1 MENEQ
6 AKKLCLELL
15 HAETEQEVIDALGK
29 HNLWDDS
36 SCWRYYGDTE
46 LNWSQA
52 GGQQGRADFALNEK
66 VINSIDA
73 VLTRECLLAG
83 IKPES
88 AEAPQSIREAVAK
101 FIEHA
106 DKLTTTVGRVEDWTR
121 AFRTKV
127 AENISVFVT
136 EPTGSKSGIKPS
148 VNVADLGEGH
158 TPEAFPVTLVSL
170 GKKNKASVQ
179 FVQGKFCQ
187 GGSGAIRHCGDH
199 KLQLIISKRNP
210 MLVASHHLL
219 PTYPQSNTD
228 DYWGFTV
235 VRREAATAANKLPM
249 LTYLAPLGIADSPR
263 RGGVLRFRSDVLPI
277 FPKGDSAY
285 ERSVEWGT
293 LIKLFA
299 YQLRNTG
306 NILRRDGLLY
316 KLDLL
321 LPDPALPVRLHEC
334 RPGRKGKGA
343 AEQTTTMSGLF
354 SRLHDPENENVE
366 QAPPAEMLITVRGKQ
381 LVARVFAFKGGKGN
395 TYRRNEGVI
404 LTVNGQAHAEIKDT
418 IFARKA
424 VGLARLQKD
433 LLVVLDCSTLDAN
446 ERDDLFMS
454 SRDRVAEESP
464 LFLELES
471 SLMEALAD
479 HPGLRALRSRRAQE
493 DLEEKLGND
502 KPLEQVLQKVLKSS
516 PALAK
521 LFGRGERLSNPFRP
535 QDVKPAP
542 NPPQLHA
549 HPTFFH
555 FAGKDADA
563 PLRRAAHLGQ
573 KCRVIF
579 TTDAIDDYFTRK
591 YDKGKFAFKRM
602 HDDQADPV
610 LTFNG
615 PNLVQGRATISFDLP
630 TEAKAG
636 DLIDYEVVVEDDV
649 TQRRFVSRLQ
659 LKVAAAQPKK
669 PNAPSVPHKPPGTP
683 PGSSKDTGGLALPQC
698 LHFERKEPKW
708 AEHFSDVRDCLDLIA
723 EPDEDNPDEM
733 TYTFYMNDDNVALLT
748 ELKATKLNPKLAK
761 KQFEIG
767 AVLVGLAL
775 IYDKHQKREEDDQD
789 EPNGNTDTGTD
800 LRSQVKN
807 MTRALAPVLLPM
819 IQALGD
825 LTDENL
831 DFDEIEAALAANE
844 EITDVAGAL

>member
-1 MENEQ
+1 MDNEQ
-6 AKKLCLELL
+6 TKELCLELL
-15 HAETEQEVIDALGK
+15 HAETEQEIIDTLRK
-29 HNLWDDS
+29 YHLWDDA

-73 VLTRECLLAG
+73 VLTRECLLAN
-83 IKPES
+83 ISPES
-88 AEAPQSIREAVAK
+88 PEAPQSIREAVAK

-106 DKLTTTVGRVEDWTR
+106 DKVTAAVGRIEDWTR
-121 AFRTKV
+121 SFRTQV
-127 AENISVFVT
+127 AENISVFAT
-136 EPTGSKSGIKPS
+136 EPAGSKSGVKPS

-187 GGSGAIRHCGDH
+187 GGSGAIRHCGEH

-210 MLVASHHLL
+210 ALVASHHLL
-219 PTYPQSNTD
+219 PTYPRD
-228 DYWGFTV
+228 DSDDCWGFTV

-249 LTYLAPLGIADSPR
+249 LTYLAPLGATDSPR
-263 RGGVLRFRSDVLPI
+263 RGGVLRFRSDYLPI
-277 FPKGDSAY
+277 FPKGDRAY
-285 ERSVEWGT
+285 ERPVQWGT

-321 LPDPALPVRLHEC
+321 LPDPALPVRMHEC
-334 RPGRKGKGA
+334 RPGRQGKGA
-343 AEQTTTMSGLF
+343 SEQTTTMSGLF
-354 SRLHDPENENVE
+354 SRLSDPKNENVE
-366 QAPPAEMLITVRGKQ
+366 NAPPTEMLITVRGKQ
-381 LVARVFAFKGGKGN
+381 LVARVFAFKAGKGD

-433 LLVVLDCSTLDAN
+433 LLVVVDCSTLDAN

-471 SLMEALAD
+471 SLMEVLAD
-479 HPGLRALRSRRAQE
+479 HPGLRELRNRRAQE

-502 KPLEQVLQKVLKSS
+502 KPLEQVLQKVLKNS

-521 LFGRGERLSNPFRP
+521 LFGRGARLSNPFKP
-535 QDVKPAP
+535 QNVRPAP
-542 NPPQLHA
+542 NPPQLRL

-555 FAGKDADA
+555 FAGKVAGA
-563 PLRRAAHLGQ
+563 PLQRMAHMGQ

-579 TTDAIDDYFTRK
+579 TTDAADDYFTRK
-591 YDKGKFAFKRM
+591 YDKGKFVFNRTRDGQIEPM
-602 HDDQADPV
+602 S
-610 LTFNG
+610 TFNG
-615 PNLVQGRATISFDLP
+615 PNLVQGRATISFDLSK
-630 TEAKAG
+630 EATVG
-636 DLIDYEVVVEDDV
+636 DLIEYVITVEDNV
-649 TQRRFVSRLQ
+649 TQQQFVSWLQ
-659 LKVAAAQPKK
+659 LQVAAAQPKK
-669 PNAPSVPHKPPGTP
+669 PNAPSNPHKPPGTP
-683 PGSSKDTGGLALPQC
+683 PGGSKDTGGLALPKC
-698 LHFERKEPKW
+698 FHFERSEPKW
-708 AEHFSDVRDCLDLIA
+708 AEHFTDIHDCLDLIA
-723 EPDEDNPDEM
+723 EPDEENQDEM
-733 TYTFYMNDDNVALLT
+733 KYTFYMNDDNIALLT
-748 ELKATKLNPKLAK
+748 ELKATKLNPKLVK

-775 IYDKHQKREEDDQD
+775 IYDKHHKGDEDEQEEDSGDK
-789 EPNGNTDTGTD
+789 ESGTD

-819 IQALGD
+819 IQALGE

-831 DFDEIEAALAANE
+831 EFGEPEVDSAANE
-844 EITDVAGAL
+844 EVTEITAAL

>member
-1 MENEQ
+1 MNNEQ
-6 AKKLCLELL
+6 TQNLCLALL
-15 HAETEQEVIDALGK
+15 HAEEEQEVIEILKK
-29 HNLWDDS
+29 HKLWDDPA
-36 SCWRYYGDTE
+36 CWRYYGDNE

-83 IKPES
+83 IDPQS

-101 FIEHA
+101 FVEKA
-106 DKLTTTVGRVEDWTR
+106 DKMTATAGRVEDWTTE
-121 AFRTKV
+121 FRRQV
-127 AENISVFVT
+127 AENVSVFAT
-136 EPTGSKSGIKPS
+136 EPAGSKSGIKPS
-148 VNVADLGEGH
+148 INIADLGEGH
-158 TPEAFPVTLVSL
+158 TPEAFPGTLVSL

-187 GGSGAIRHCGDH
+187 GGSGAIRHCGDQ
-199 KLQLIISKRNP
+199 KLQLVISKRNP
-210 MLVASHHLL
+210 ELVKSHHLV
-219 PTYPQSNTD
+219 PNYPRHDTD
-228 DYWGFTV
+228 DCWGFTV
-235 VRREAATAANKLPM
+235 VRREAATATNKLPM
-249 LTYLAPLGIADSPR
+249 LTYLAPLGAAEKPR
-263 RGGVLRFRSDVLPI
+263 SGNVLRFRSDDLPI
-277 FPKGDSAY
+277 FPKGDHAY
-285 ERSVEWGT
+285 SRNVQWGT

-334 RPGRKGKGA
+334 RPARKGKDA
-343 AEQTTTMSGLF
+343 SEQTTTMSGLF
-354 SRLHDPENENVE
+354 SRLHNSDNVE
-366 QAPPAEMLITVRGKQ
+366 DAPPVEMLITVSGKQ
-381 LVARVFAFKGGKGN
+381 IVVRVFAFKAGKGD

-404 LTVNGQAHAEIKDT
+404 LTVNGQAHAEMKDT

-433 LLVVLDCSTLDAN
+433 LLVVVDCSTLDAN

-454 SRDRVAEESP
+454 SRDRVADESP
-464 LFLELES
+464 LFLALES
-471 SLMEALAD
+471 SLVEGLGD

-521 LFGRGERLSNPFRP
+521 LFGKGQRLSNPFKP

-542 NPPQLHA
+542 KPPQLHQ

-555 FAGKDADA
+555 FAGKDSGATM
-563 PLRRAAHLGQ
+563 LRIAHLGQ

-579 TTDAIDDYFTRK
+579 TTDAENEYFTRK
-591 YDKGKFAFKRM
+591 YDKGKFVFNRM
-602 HDDQADPV
+602 RDGQLEPV
-610 LTFNG
+610 MMFNG
-615 PNLVQGRATISFDLP
+615 PNMVLGRATVSFDLP
-630 TEAKAG
+630 TGSKVGEFV
-636 DLIDYEVVVEDDV
+636 DYEMTVEDEV
-649 TQRRFVSRLQ
+649 TQQRFVNRLRLQ
-659 LKVAAAQPKK
+659 IAAAQLKK
-669 PNAPSVPHKPPGTP
+669 PNAPSASHSPPGTP
-683 PGSSKDTGGLALPQC
+683 PGISKDGQGGIAFPEV
-698 LHFERKEPKW
+698 LHYSRTDAKW
-708 AEHFSDVRDCLDLIA
+708 GAHFSDVRDCFDMIE
-723 EPDEDNPDEM
+723 EPAGEDTEDM
-733 TYTFYMNDDNVALLT
+733 KYTFYMNDDNIALQT
-748 ELKATKLNPKLAK
+748 ELKATKLNPVLAK

-775 IYDKHQKREEDDQD
+775 IYEQHQKSGKHEQD
-789 EPNGNTDTGTD
+789 EDQKKEVV
-800 LRSQVKN
+800 LREQVKE

-819 IQALGD
+819 IQALGE
-825 LTDENL
+825 LTIEDA
-831 DFDEIEAALAANE
+831 DFEPLEFPITNE
-844 EITDVAGAL
+844 ENEGVTEPS